1 MIINC
6 ECGKKKFNIDSSL
19 IPKEGRNVN
28 AIYTDQRKI
37 EFSPSLVQGGGAIA
51 MKKAL
56 VLLEEYIQQHSLTA
70 IPVANVH
77 DEFQY
82 QVKENQADSFG
93 KLAVQSIV
101 NAGDQ
106 LGLRCSLTGEYKIG
120 NNWKETH

>member
-1 MIINC
+1 
-6 ECGKKKFNIDSSL
+6 
-19 IPKEGRNVN
+19 
-28 AIYTDQRKI
+28 
-37 EFSPSLVQGGGAIA
+37 

-56 VLLEEYIQQHSLTA
+56 IILDKSIDDNNIDAL
-70 IPVANVH
+70 PVANVH

-82 QVKENQADSFG
+82 QVKEEHAESLG

-101 NAGDQ
+101 DAGDQ